1 MKHTFS
7 VEDALP
13 TDAAAIAALIRE
25 LAHYER
31 APEEAVLT
39 REDIL
44 EDGFGSNKIFTC
56 YVARLENE
64 VVGIALLYTKYSTW
78 KGRCIFLEDI
88 IVTEKHRNKGIGK
101 ALFQRAIRYAAE
113 QNAGRLEWQ
122 VLDWN
127 EPAIGFYKNF
137 GAILDPTW
145 INCKFTREQLTQL
158 NAGF

>member
-1 MKHTFS
+1 MENRFTI
-7 VEDALP
+7 ENAAE
-13 TDAAAIAALIRE
+13 TDAQAISDLIRE
-25 LAHYER
+25 LAEYER
-31 APEEAVLT
+31 APEEAVLNA
-39 REDIL
+39 EHIL
-44 EDGFGSNKIFTC
+44 ADGFGPNKIFTC
-56 YVARLENE
+56 FVARMDNV

-88 IVTEKHRNKGIGK
+88 IVTEKHRNNGIGK
-101 ALFQRAIRYAAE
+101 ALFQQSIRYATE

-145 INCKFTREQLTQL
+145 INCKFTREQLKQL

>member
-1 MKHTFS
+1 MSQTFTI
-7 VEDALP
+7 EDARP
-13 TDAAAIAALIRE
+13 ADADAIAKLIRE
-25 LAHYER
+25 LALYER
-31 APEEAVLT
+31 APDEAVLT
-39 REDIL
+39 PEIIL
-44 EDGFGSNKIFTC
+44 EDGFGPNKIFTC
-56 YVARLENE
+56 YVARLGAD

-78 KGRCIFLEDI
+78 KGRCVFLEDI

-113 QNAGRLEWQ
+113 LKAGRLEWQ

-145 INCKFTREQLTQL
+145 INCKFTREQLEQL